1 VAATAPKASYTR
13 DEVRRL
19 LEVTERQLRG
29 WEQHQLIRPAQD
41 FTWQDLIAIR
51 TLAKLRQSRIPPTR
65 IRAAVTAL
73 RKRLRDLD
81 DPLREVKVIADG
93 KRIRVEIGTQHMEP
107 VSGQLLFNFDA
118 GEIRRLLSF
127 PGDSKRGAEEQ
138 RNRREAAEHWFQRGL
153 ELEQSGNVQEAIS
166 AYQKAVDLDCT
177 SAGAWLNL
185 GTIYFN
191 ARQWQRA
198 ETFYNKALEADPKYA
213 LAHFNLGNLHDE
225 RGRPERA
232 LKHYLEAV
240 ELRPDYADVHYNLA
254 LLYQSRS
261 RTMDAV
267 RHWKLYLKLDPGSTW
282 AEIARRELGKLRSS
296 TIVQGS
302 RRSQAAEQGAC

>member
-13 DEVRRL
+13 EEVRRL

-29 WEQHQLIRPAQD
+29 WEEHQLIRPAQV
-41 FTWQDLIAIR
+41 FSWQDLIAIR
-51 TLAKLRQSRIPPTR
+51 TLVKLRQSRIAPAR
-65 IRAAVTAL
+65 IRAAVSAL
-73 RKRLRDLD
+73 RRRLREVD

-127 PGDSKRGAEEQ
+127 PTDSRRSAEEK
-138 RNRREAAEHWFQRGL
+138 RNRRQEAEQWFQRGL
-153 ELEQSGNVQEAIS
+153 EMEQSGAVQEAIR
-166 AYQKAVDLDCT
+166 AYQTAVDLDPG

-185 GTIYFN
+185 GTIHFN
-191 ARQWQRA
+191 ARQWHRA
-198 ETFYNKALEADPKYA
+198 EHFYSKALEADPKYA

-225 RGRPERA
+225 RGRQDRA
-232 LKHYLEAV
+232 LHHYREAV
-240 ELRPDYADVHYNLA
+240 ELRPEYADAHYNLA
-254 LLYQSRS
+254 LLYQGQG

-267 RHWKLYLKLDPGSTW
+267 RHWKLYLKLDPGSSW

-302 RRSQAAEQGAC
+302 RHPRAAEQGA